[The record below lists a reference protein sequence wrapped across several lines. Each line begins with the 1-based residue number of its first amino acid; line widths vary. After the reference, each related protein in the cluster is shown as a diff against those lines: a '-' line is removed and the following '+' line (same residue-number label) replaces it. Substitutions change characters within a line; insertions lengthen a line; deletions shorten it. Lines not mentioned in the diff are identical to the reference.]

1 MALNKKERED
11 KLVQWLEMNE
21 DEKRNYNGYSGF
33 LRNELFKNNNLFMNE
48 DKDKL
53 KKRIIKEEKFRG
65 RRKLNMEAKK

>member
-33 LRNELFKNNNLFMNE
+33 LRNELFKNNNLFMNK

-65 RRKLNMEAKK
+65 RRKLNMEE